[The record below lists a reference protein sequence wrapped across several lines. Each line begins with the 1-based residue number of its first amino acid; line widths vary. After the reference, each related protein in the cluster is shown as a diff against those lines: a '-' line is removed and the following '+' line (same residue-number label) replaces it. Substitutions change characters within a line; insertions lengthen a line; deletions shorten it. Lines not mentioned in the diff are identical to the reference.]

1 MPPGRISDPGGLG
14 LRARSPPVRGAAAP
28 TRLAPG
34 VGGPDDDAHTM
45 VTLAHPPRR
54 RLRPVRWRRPARATA
69 RFLLL
74 PLSLA
79 ARPTTG
85 TARSSPLHPATVTA
99 SARFVAVRVVP
110 DRTLEA
116 AAQVMRRRLRD
127 LPSSGTVAVAD
138 GSLRV
143 SVQGPDLRSDAS
155 TLRVLGATGQ
165 LWLRPVLCGAPSYVP
180 PPGGALPA
188 KGHLP
193 ACPPAYR
200 YGATFVSGNGGSQY
214 APGLAEYPPLAQDP
228 STSQADDLA
237 HPGQPVLL
245 GSGAG
250 GIAPRYLLG
259 PAVATS
265 AIVRR
270 ARAERDATMQWLVV
284 MTFTASGSR
293 QFNRIAASH
302 FRELLANDVDGF
314 VVSAPLILARNFGGT
329 AQITGAFTKASARA
343 LASELTSGPLPVSLR
358 MVATASTTQR
368 T

>member
-34 VGGPDDDAHTM
+34 VGGPGDDAHTM

-143 SVQGPDLRSDAS
+143 SVQGPDCARMHPRCGCSGRRVSCGFDRSSAAPRRTCRRPAARYLR
-155 TLRVLGATGQ
+155 RV
-165 LWLRPVLCGAPSYVP
+165 
-180 PPGGALPA
+180 
-188 KGHLP
+188 
-193 ACPPAYR
+193 
-200 YGATFVSGNGGSQY
+200 
-214 APGLAEYPPLAQDP
+214 
-228 STSQADDLA
+228 TSRLA
-237 HPGQPVLL
+237 HPRIATARPSSAATAGASMRRVLP
-245 GSGAG
+245 STRRS
-250 GIAPRYLLG
+250 PR
-259 PAVATS
+259 T
-265 AIVRR
+265 R
-270 ARAERDATMQWLVV
+270 ARRRPTISPIQANRSFSGQVPVGSHLATC
-284 MTFTASGSR
+284 SGR
-293 QFNRIAASH
+293 QSPRRPSCGAL
-302 FRELLANDVDGF
+302 EL
-314 VVSAPLILARNFGGT
+314 SATPPCNG
-329 AQITGAFTKASARA
+329 S
-343 LASELTSGPLPVSLR
+343 S
-358 MVATASTTQR
+358 
-368 T
+368 